1 MRLACGAATSSR
13 STHWYE
19 NEFGPVAPGSKRV
32 GPGLLTN
39 VCSPTFVLRMR
50 NRAGAPDTS
59 ALTLTVIGKMAVGSA
74 SNPGT
79 ASHVVDDVETVEDR
93 QTVSMQSTGVRPV
106 VVPAIT
112 PRAPTTTR
120 PSASIATSRFLRI
133 EASFHARSRPAPRT
147 MEGTGPPRKRWA
159 SGSLRGLGGSL
170 QSGDVEL

>member
-79 ASHVVDDVETVEDR
+79 ASHALHNAETIKNK
-93 QTVSMQSTGVRPV
+93 QTAPMPSTG
-106 VVPAIT
+106 
-112 PRAPTTTR
+112 
-120 PSASIATSRFLRI
+120 
-133 EASFHARSRPAPRT
+133 AR
-147 MEGTGPPRKRWA
+147 
-159 SGSLRGLGGSL
+159 
-170 QSGDVEL
+170 